1 MKNSPIN
8 EIGDCGPR
16 YEMFAL
22 LDAMQETGYT
32 NMFNAPRILRDKFG
46 ISRKASYEIF
56 SQWTANFSKEV

>member
-8 EIGDCGPR
+8 EIGTSGPR
-16 YEMFAL
+16 FEMFSL